1 MALCRLGGPVD
12 PGNNVSGMPSGVD
25 PANIRASGWAFCWCW
40 WWSFKIS
47 GHGGGGKGEG
57 RKREG
62 RREEEEGMEEGREE
76 EESQELPMGQSWS
89 QIGAG
94 RVDCGPPE

>member
-1 MALCRLGGPVD
+1 MSQGCHQELIPRIFGPLV
-12 PGNNVSGMPSGVD
+12 GLFVG
-25 PANIRASGWAFCWCW
+25 A
-40 WWSFKIS
+40 
-47 GHGGGGKGEG
+47 GGGVLKFRDMGGEGEG

-94 RVDCGPPE
+94 RVDCPPE

>member
-1 MALCRLGGPVD
+1 MSQGCHQELIPRIFGPLV
-12 PGNNVSGMPSGVD
+12 GLFVG
-25 PANIRASGWAFCWCW
+25 A
-40 WWSFKIS
+40 
-47 GHGGGGKGEG
+47 GGGVLKFRDTGEG
-57 RKREG
+57 EGEGGKREG
-62 RREEEEGMEEGREE
+62 RREEEEGKEEGREE

>member
-1 MALCRLGGPVD
+1 MALCRLGGPGD

-47 GHGGGGKGEG
+47 GHGGGEGEG

-76 EESQELPMGQSWS
+76 EESQEPPMGQSWS

>member
-1 MALCRLGGPVD
+1 MG
-12 PGNNVSGMPSGVD
+12 SG
-25 PANIRASGWAFCWCW
+25 AFFRCW

-47 GHGGGGKGEG
+47 GHGGGEGEG
-57 RKREG
+57 GKREG
-62 RREEEEGMEEGREE
+62 RREEEEGKEEGREEGREE
-76 EESQELPMGQSWS
+76 EESQEPPMGQSWS

>member
-1 MALCRLGGPVD
+1 MSQGCHQELIPRIFGPLVGLFVGAGG
-12 PGNNVSGMPSGVD
+12 GVLKFRD
-25 PANIRASGWAFCWCW
+25 T
-40 WWSFKIS
+40 
-47 GHGGGGKGEG
+47 GGGGGEGEG

-94 RVDCGPPE
+94 RVDCPPE

>member
-12 PGNNVSGMPSGVD
+12 PGNNVSGMPAGGD
-25 PANIRASGWAFCWCW
+25 PRIFGALVGLFVGA
-40 WWSFKIS
+40 
-47 GHGGGGKGEG
+47 GGGVLKFGGMGGGEEEG

-94 RVDCGPPE
+94 RVDCPPE